1 MARQR
6 HRFLREAHRGRCL
19 SLARLQNP
27 VTGTVVSVEGD
38 LEERYRARGW
48 SEPDTQTREPLA
60 APEEPV
66 DAPPP
71 EKPATRRTARRKP

>member
-6 HRFLREAHRGRCL
+6 HRLLRQTHRGRCL

-38 LEERYRARGW
+38 LEVRYRARGW
-48 SEPDTQTREPLA
+48 PEPDAQAKEPLV
-60 APEEPV
+60 APEEPA
-66 DAPPP
+66 DAPPS